1 MATLERRQYLTR
13 LPDLLDWTE
22 LPRAAMLPF
31 APGHAFRVE
40 DYAEDGRYVVRAELP
55 GLDPARDIEITA
67 TYKQGILG
75 VSVPV
80 TEAKTQARKVEI
92 TTAS

>member
-1 MATLERRQYLTR
+1 M
-13 LPDLLDWTE
+13 
-22 LPRAAMLPF
+22 
-31 APGHAFRVE
+31 
-40 DYAEDGRYVVRAELP
+40 
-55 GLDPARDIEITA
+55 TA
-67 TYKQGILG
+67 TYKQGILE